1 MTYQYS
7 ERNLLENKQKYQ
19 MTPFEGKEFLTA
31 YERTRKILMKQKCN
45 ENEFLDIIDSLYKI
59 NHKEKSS
66 DDTKFYSEYEFL
78 SIIIK
83 GKNNLKKEDE
93 TTIEK
98 FVKIFEV
105 KKRIF
110 DTYLINLERNYSDNY
125 TNLRNYILFAII
137 CLKKYEKT
145 DNLKFLNSV
154 LKLNDIICSASGLI
168 SDENDLKLFQYII
181 EKELDFVKEL
191 QKRCGVC
198 H

>member
-1 MTYQYS
+1 MIYQYS

-31 YERTRKILMKQKCN
+31 YEKTRKILMKQKCD
-45 ENEFLDIIDSLYKI
+45 ENEFLDIIESLYKI
-59 NHKEKSS
+59 NHKEKSD

-137 CLKKYEKT
+137 CLKKYETT

-168 SDENDLKLFQYII
+168 SDENDLKLFQYVI

>member
-1 MTYQYS
+1 MIYQYS

-31 YERTRKILMKQKCN
+31 YERTRKILMKQKCD
-45 ENEFLDIIDSLYKI
+45 ENEFLDIIESLYKI
-59 NHKEKSS
+59 NHKEKSD

-137 CLKKYEKT
+137 CLKKYETT

-168 SDENDLKLFQYII
+168 SNENDLKLFQYVI

>member
-1 MTYQYS
+1 MIYQYS

-31 YERTRKILMKQKCN
+31 YERTRKILMKQKCD
-45 ENEFLDIIDSLYKI
+45 ENEFLDIIESLYKI
-59 NHKEKSS
+59 NHKEKSD

-137 CLKKYEKT
+137 CLKKYETT

-168 SDENDLKLFQYII
+168 SDENDLKLFQYVI

>member
-1 MTYQYS
+1 MIYQYS

-31 YERTRKILMKQKCN
+31 YERTRKILMKQKCD
-45 ENEFLDIIDSLYKI
+45 ENEFLDIIESLYKI
-59 NHKEKSS
+59 NHKEKSD

-137 CLKKYEKT
+137 CLKKYETT